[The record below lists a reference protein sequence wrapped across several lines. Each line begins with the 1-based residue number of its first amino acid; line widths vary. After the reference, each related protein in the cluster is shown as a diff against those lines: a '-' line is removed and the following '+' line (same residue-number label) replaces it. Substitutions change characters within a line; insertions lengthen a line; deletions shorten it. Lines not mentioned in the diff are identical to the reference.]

1 MKTGLKLRHKGTQVR
16 RHVKHVEYKGTWGA
30 YISTLAN
37 DLDQMAT
44 FSFNPWGLWGLGI
57 LFGNGLMKCNKTFL
71 NIIILSELRKI
82 VSSLFYSLMTDG
94 KKYSGKIMLSA

>member
-1 MKTGLKLRHKGTQVR
+1 MKTGSKLRHKGTQVR
-16 RHVKHVEYKGTWGA
+16 RHVKHVEYKGTWGT

-37 DLDQMAT
+37 DLDQTAT

-57 LFGNGLMKCNKTFL
+57 LFGNGLMKCNK
-71 NIIILSELRKI
+71 NIIILSELRK
-82 VSSLFYSLMTDG
+82 SLFYSLMTDG